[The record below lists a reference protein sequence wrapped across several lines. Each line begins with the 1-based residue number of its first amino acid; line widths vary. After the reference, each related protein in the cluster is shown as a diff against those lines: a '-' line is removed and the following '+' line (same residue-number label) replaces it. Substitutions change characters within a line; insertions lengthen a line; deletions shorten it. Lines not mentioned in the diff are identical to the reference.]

1 MNNEEKSLRITKSH
15 ALQFRDICGAN
26 QERKQIHKAN
36 FHRKLQAVLDDFFLL
51 FVCLSVCVRVCVTN
65 RKKYFYKGLR
75 LFNTVQC
82 KSQV

>member
-1 MNNEEKSLRITKSH
+1 MEQTK
-15 ALQFRDICGAN
+15 REN
-26 QERKQIHKAN
+26 KAN
-36 FHRKLQAVLDDFFLL
+36 FHRKLQAVLDDFLLL
-51 FVCLSVCVRVCVTN
+51 FVCLSVCVPVCVTN